1 MMIRRRSLA
10 IFFSLAIIIIL
21 SIICAPRFL
30 LYSFDVTKTDKKVD
44 TIVLLLGESFSARK
58 KEAHLLSHKGLANYL
73 IIPAYYK
80 MYQFDGGGMK
90 EVPLSRSAFSEEM
103 ENDKISSL
111 IYENTH
117 LEILQAKIIMSRQN
131 FNSVVFVS
139 SPYHM
144 RRIKIIVSHVF
155 KNETDDIYYMATRF
169 ERAPGNFWQMSLR
182 DWKNVLLEYLKIIW
196 FFLYAKII

>member
-1 MMIRRRSLA
+1 MKKRTRRLA
-10 IFFSLAIIIIL
+10 IFFLVIIIIIL
-21 SIICAPRFL
+21 SISYAPRFL
-30 LYSFDVTKTDKKVD
+30 LYSFDVTKADKVD
-44 TIVLLLGESFSARK
+44 AIVLLLGESFSARK

-80 MYQFDGGGMK
+80 MYRFDGEEMK
-90 EVPLSRSAFSEEM
+90 EAPISRSDFSKEM
-103 ENDKISSL
+103 ENDKLSSL

-117 LEILQAKIIMSRQN
+117 LEILEAKIIMSRHD

-155 KNETDDIYYMATRF
+155 KDEGDDIYYRATRF
-169 ERAPGNFWQMSLR
+169 EKAPANFWQMSLR
-182 DWKNVLLEYLKIIW
+182 DWKNVLMEYLKIIW
-196 FFLYAKII
+196 FFMYAKII